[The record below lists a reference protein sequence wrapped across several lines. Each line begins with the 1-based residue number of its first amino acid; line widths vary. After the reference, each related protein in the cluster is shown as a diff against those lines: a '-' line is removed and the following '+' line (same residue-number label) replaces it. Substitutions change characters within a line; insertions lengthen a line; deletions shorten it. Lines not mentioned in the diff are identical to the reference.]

1 MYKQIN
7 KKFFMTTNEIKRKIA
22 ELLGRSYKFGSYMTK
37 DGKEFKIHGEKMEIG
52 MPVYI
57 VTPEGEIPVMDGD
70 YELENNMKLK
80 IENAEI
86 SNIADG
92 LNTEGTPIDEVSED
106 DGVDYDNFD
115 EATLADGT
123 TIVATNG
130 DFEVGKKL
138 YVKDAENNY
147 SKAPEG
153 EHTTESGI
161 TLVVDGEG
169 LITGLK
175 RPDDSGEGS
184 LEAEMST
191 EQLLEAF
198 TSVLKEIQSE
208 LNSLKEKNTALEAQ
222 FSKFAGEPAGEK
234 LYDRKGYF
242 AQVDDTKSSRMEQ
255 IAAMR
260 GMKN

>member
-1 MYKQIN
+1 
-7 KKFFMTTNEIKRKIA
+7 MTTNEIKRKIA

-37 DGKEFKIHGEKMEIG
+37 DGKEFKVHGEKMEVG

-57 VTPEGEIPVMDGD
+57 VTPEGEIPVMDGE

-86 SNIADG
+86 SNIVDG

-106 DGVDYDNFD
+106 DGIDYNNFD

-123 TIVATNG
+123 IVGTDG

-138 YVKDAENNY
+138 YVKDADGNWV
-147 SKAPEG
+147 KAPEG
-153 EHTTESGI
+153 EHTTQSNI
-161 TLVVDGEG
+161 VLVVDSEG
-169 LITGLK
+169 TLTSVK
-175 RPDDSGEGS
+175 RPDEPAEGS
-184 LEAEMST
+184 LEAEMT
-191 EQLLEAF
+191 ADQLLEAF

-208 LNSLKEKNTALEAQ
+208 LNSLKEKNTTLENK

-242 AQVDDTKSSRMEQ
+242 AQVEDTKSAKMEQ
-255 IAAMR
+255 IAALR
-260 GMKN
+260 GMKK

>member
-1 MYKQIN
+1 
-7 KKFFMTTNEIKRKIA
+7 MTTNEIKRKIA

-106 DGVDYDNFD
+106 DGIDYDNFD
-115 EATLADGT
+115 EAKLADGT
-123 TIVATNG
+123 IVGTDG

-138 YVKDAENNY
+138 YVKDAENNWVQ
-147 SKAPEG
+147 APVG

-161 TLVVDGEG
+161 TIVVDEEG

-184 LEAEMST
+184 LEGEMSS

-208 LNSLKEKNTALEAQ
+208 LNSLKEKNTALEAK

-255 IAAMR
+255 IAALR